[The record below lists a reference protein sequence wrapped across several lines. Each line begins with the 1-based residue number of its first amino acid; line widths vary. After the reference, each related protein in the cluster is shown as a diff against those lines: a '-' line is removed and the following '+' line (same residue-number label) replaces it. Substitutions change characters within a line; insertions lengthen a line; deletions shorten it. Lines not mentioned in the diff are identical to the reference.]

1 MTAGA
6 HAEDAS
12 NAAILAAIGTLQNM
26 MQDFTEELKQNTLT
40 IANIAKAVE
49 FNSAEIKDC
58 KEQCQKLH
66 AEVKQLKEEN
76 TVLEKRVAEVGKRAV
91 ELERYKRRWNLRLNG
106 LQEEK
111 DENTR
116 QIISDII
123 GKIVPHW
130 REKMDF
136 ILDSVHRLGPSN
148 TNRPRQI
155 IMQFTG
161 RHFRDE
167 LWRITKLHRVCKDL
181 NIRFAEDLTK
191 EDREAR
197 RAVWPKV
204 EQARKAGLKTVFR
217 GPHAFINGQRVL
229 P

>member
-1 MTAGA
+1 MIAGA
-6 HAEDAS
+6 HSEEAS

-26 MQDFTEELKQNTLT
+26 MQDFKAELKLNTLT

-76 TVLEKRVAEVGKRAV
+76 ADLGKKVAEGEKRAV
-91 ELERYKRRWNLRLNG
+91 ELERYNRRWNLRLNG

-123 GKIVPHW
+123 GKIVPLW

-136 ILDSVHRLGPSN
+136 ILDSVHRLGPSI

-167 LWRITKLHRVCKDL
+167 LWRITKLHRVCKYL

-197 RAVWPKV
+197 KAVWPKV
-204 EQARKAGLKTVFR
+204 EQARKAGLKAVFR
-217 GPHAFINGQRVL
+217 GPHAFINGQRVS